1 MNAKKAK
8 KLFKKYV
15 NNECSSEELELLEG
29 FLESFQNDG
38 TSWSEL
44 SFDKELKEE
53 VWSKINMRTNQRR
66 PKKKY
71 DKRFF
76 FKYAAVIICIVGTV
90 IIWETISKTE
100 PALIIEDNPIVLK
113 TGNNELKNIVLG
125 GGETLRD
132 SKGNIIASQHKNQM
146 VYSGEPTSGKIV
158 YNEILVPKGKTFQ
171 LILSDGSLVHLNS
184 DSSLKY
190 PVSFVQGEKRKVFLN
205 GEAYFEVAKDA
216 VHPFSVVSQ
225 GMDIEVLGT
234 RFNVSC
240 YSNTEAH
247 TVLLEGSVA
256 VSKQTSLGEVPDAHV
271 IKPGQKATLDDDDA
285 MIISE
290 VNVDDYLGWRN
301 GFLVFNNEAFEN
313 IVEKIERRYNV
324 VVENDYKD
332 LDSIEF
338 RGTFENETIEDL
350 LNTFKESA
358 GFDYDIINNR
368 IVIKK
373 PE

>member
-15 NNECSSEELELLEG
+15 NNECSPEELELLEG

-38 TSWSEL
+38 SSWSEL
-44 SFDKELKEE
+44 KFDKELKEE
-53 VWSKINMRTNQRR
+53 VWTKISLKTNQRR

-76 FKYAAVIICIVGTV
+76 LKYAAVIICIVGSG
-90 IIWETISKTE
+90 IIWNKLSKEE
-100 PALIIEDNPIVLK
+100 PTLIIEENSIVLK
-113 TGNNELKNIVLG
+113 TGDNQLKKIVS
-125 GGETLRD
+125 GGEGTLRD
-132 SKGNIIASQHKNQM
+132 SEGNIIASQNKNQM

-171 LILSDGSLVHLNS
+171 LVLSDGSLVHLNS
-184 DSSLKY
+184 DTSLKY
-190 PVSFVQGEKRKVFLN
+190 PVSFVLGEKRKVFLN
-205 GEAYFEVAKDA
+205 GEAYFEVAKDTA
-216 VHPFSVVSQ
+216 HPFSVISQ
-225 GMDIEVLGT
+225 KMDIQVLGT
-234 RFNVSC
+234 HFNASS
-240 YSNTEAH
+240 YKNTDAY

-256 VSKQTSLGEVPDAHV
+256 VRKQTSLGEIADTQI
-271 IKPGQKATLDDDDA
+271 IKPGQKATIDDDA

-290 VNVDDYLGWRN
+290 VNIDDYLGWRN
-301 GFLVFNNEAFEN
+301 GFLVFNNEAFKN
-313 IVEKIERRYNV
+313 IIEKIERRYNV

-332 LDSIEF
+332 LDSVEF